1 MSNTLKLR
9 LFICG
14 VILIIAGIACA
25 GDSLAQ
31 KREMA
36 KGMMDFNEMQ
46 ASDFYKGQYVQ
57 GELLE
62 LWDEFAYMEE
72 YTETALGRKTN
83 SRVSAHYYIMP
94 LQTSYENGTP
104 VFAAVCLKNVTQ
116 ISDAEQMINE
126 MNDYWGEESD
136 GLYTSIPITGKV
148 SVMDDELKQ
157 YFYEW
162 LMYGDEE
169 SSTSDYDQFVCP
181 YIITAVQPNSS
192 SSILSMGVVMTLIGA
207 VLVGAVV
214 FVTIKSKREAGTDMS
229 PQAVQ
234 YGDVPYPEQDSTLMN
249 DMAKLHQPEDNAD
262 EFFNRPIK
270 PHETSDSDN
279 GLGIGIEDK

>member
-14 VILIIAGIACA
+14 VVLLIAGIACA
-25 GDSLAQ
+25 SASLAE

-36 KGMMDFNEMQ
+36 KGMKDFNEMQ

-116 ISDAEQMINE
+116 ISAAEQMINE
-126 MNDYWGEESD
+126 MNDYWDEESD

-148 SVMDDELKQ
+148 SVLDDELKQ

-162 LMYGDEE
+162 LMYGDEGA
-169 SSTSDYDQFVCP
+169 STSEYEQYVCP
-181 YIITAVQPNSS
+181 YLITAVQPDSSNSA
-192 SSILSMGVVMTLIGA
+192 LSMGALMAVIGA
-207 VLVGAVV
+207 VLVAAVII
-214 FVTIKSKREAGTDMS
+214 VTVKSRKNNVTADETVQAG
-229 PQAVQ
+229 VQ
-234 YGDVPYPEQDSTLMN
+234 YPEQDSSLMN

-279 GLGIGIEDK
+279 GLGIGIDDK

>member
-1 MSNTLKLR
+1 MSNSLKLR

-14 VILIIAGIACA
+14 VVLLIAGIACA
-25 GDSLAQ
+25 SASLAE

-72 YTETALGRKTN
+72 YTETMGIKGK
-83 SRVSAHYYIMP
+83 SRVSAHYYVMP
-94 LQTSYENGTP
+94 LQTSYETGSP
-104 VFAAVCLKNVTQ
+104 VFAAVCLRNLSQ
-116 ISDAEQMINE
+116 ISQAEQMINE
-126 MNDYWGEESD
+126 MNDYWDNDGE
-136 GLYTSIPITGKV
+136 GYLYTSIPITGKV
-148 SVMDDELKQ
+148 SVLDDELKQ

-162 LMYGDEE
+162 LMYGDEGA
-169 SSTSDYDQFVCP
+169 STAEYEQYVCP
-181 YIITAVQPNSS
+181 YLITAVQPDSSNSA
-192 SSILSMGVVMTLIGA
+192 LSMGALMAVIGA
-207 VLVGAVV
+207 VLVAAVII
-214 FVTIKSKREAGTDMS
+214 VTVKSRKDNVTADETVQAG
-229 PQAVQ
+229 VQ
-234 YGDVPYPEQDSTLMN
+234 YPEQDSTLMN

-270 PHETSDSDN
+270 PQEKSDSDN
-279 GLGIGIEDK
+279 GLGIGIDDK

>member
-72 YTETALGRKTN
+72 YTETMGIKGK
-83 SRVSAHYYIMP
+83 SRVSAHYYVMP

-116 ISDAEQMINE
+116 ISAAEQMINE
-126 MNDYWGEESD
+126 MNDYWDEESD

-169 SSTSDYDQFVCP
+169 SSTSEYEQYVCP
-181 YIITAVQPNSS
+181 YLITAVQPDSSNSA
-192 SSILSMGVVMTLIGA
+192 LSMGALMAVIGA
-207 VLVGAVV
+207 VLVAAVII
-214 FVTIKSKREAGTDMS
+214 VTVKSRKDNVTADETVQAG
-229 PQAVQ
+229 VQ
-234 YGDVPYPEQDSTLMN
+234 YPEQDSTLMN

-270 PHETSDSDN
+270 PHEKSDSDN
-279 GLGIGIEDK
+279 GLGIGIDDK

>member
-1 MSNTLKLR
+1 MSNSLKLR

-14 VILIIAGIACA
+14 VVLLIAGIACA
-25 GDSLAQ
+25 SSSLAE
-31 KREMA
+31 KREIA
-36 KGMMDFNEMQ
+36 KGMKDFNEMYE
-46 ASDFYKGQYVQ
+46 SDFYKGQYVQ

-72 YTETALGRKTN
+72 YTETMGIKGK

-116 ISDAEQMINE
+116 ISAAEQIINE
-126 MNDYWGEESD
+126 MNDYWDDESD

-148 SVMDDELKQ
+148 SVLDDELKQ

-162 LMYGDEE
+162 LMYGDEGA
-169 SSTSDYDQFVCP
+169 STSEYEQYVCP
-181 YIITAVQPNSS
+181 YLITAVQPDSSNSA
-192 SSILSMGVVMTLIGA
+192 LSMGALMAVIGA
-207 VLVGAVV
+207 VLVGAVII
-214 FVTIKSKREAGTDMS
+214 VTVKSRKDNVTADETVQAG
-229 PQAVQ
+229 VQ
-234 YGDVPYPEQDSTLMN
+234 YPEQDTALMN

-279 GLGIGIEDK
+279 GLGIGIDDK

>member
-1 MSNTLKLR
+1 MSNSLKLR

-14 VILIIAGIACA
+14 VVLLIAGIACA
-25 GDSLAQ
+25 SASLAE

-116 ISDAEQMINE
+116 ISAAEQMINE
-126 MNDYWGEESD
+126 MNDYWDEESD

-148 SVMDDELKQ
+148 SVLDDELKQ

-162 LMYGDEE
+162 LMYGDEGA
-169 SSTSDYDQFVCP
+169 STSEYEQYVCP
-181 YIITAVQPNSS
+181 YLITAVQPDSSNSA
-192 SSILSMGVVMTLIGA
+192 LSMGALMAVIGA
-207 VLVGAVV
+207 VLVAAVII
-214 FVTIKSKREAGTDMS
+214 VTVKSRKDNVTADETVQAG
-229 PQAVQ
+229 VQ
-234 YGDVPYPEQDSTLMN
+234 YPEQDSTLMN

-270 PHETSDSDN
+270 PHEKSDSDN
-279 GLGIGIEDK
+279 GLGIGIDDK

>member
-1 MSNTLKLR
+1 LSNTLKLR

-14 VILIIAGIACA
+14 VVLLIAGIACA
-25 GDSLAQ
+25 SSSLAE
-31 KREMA
+31 KREIA
-36 KGMMDFNEMQ
+36 KGMKDFNEMYE
-46 ASDFYKGQYVQ
+46 SDFYKGQYVQ

-72 YTETALGRKTN
+72 YTETMGIKGK

-116 ISDAEQMINE
+116 ISAAEQMINE
-126 MNDYWGEESD
+126 MNDYWDEESD

-148 SVMDDELKQ
+148 SVLDDELKQ

-162 LMYGDEE
+162 LMYGDEGA
-169 SSTSDYDQFVCP
+169 STSEYEQYVCP
-181 YIITAVQPNSS
+181 YLITAVQPDSSNSA
-192 SSILSMGVVMTLIGA
+192 LSMGALMAVIGA
-207 VLVGAVV
+207 VLVAAVII
-214 FVTIKSKREAGTDMS
+214 VTVKSRKDNVTADETVQAG
-229 PQAVQ
+229 VQ
-234 YGDVPYPEQDSTLMN
+234 YPEQDSTLMN

-279 GLGIGIEDK
+279 GLGIGIDDK

>member
-72 YTETALGRKTN
+72 YTETMGIKGK
-83 SRVSAHYYIMP
+83 SRVSAHYYVMP
-94 LQTSYENGTP
+94 LQTSYETGSP
-104 VFAAVCLKNVTQ
+104 VFAAVCLRNLSQ
-116 ISDAEQMINE
+116 ISQAEQMINE
-126 MNDYWGEESD
+126 MNDYWDNDGE
-136 GLYTSIPITGKV
+136 GYLYTSIPITGKV
-148 SVMDDELKQ
+148 SVLDDELKQ

-162 LMYGDEE
+162 LMYGDEGA
-169 SSTSDYDQFVCP
+169 STSEYEQYVCP
-181 YIITAVQPNSS
+181 YLITAVQPDSSNSA
-192 SSILSMGVVMTLIGA
+192 LSMGALMAVIGA
-207 VLVGAVV
+207 VLVAAVII
-214 FVTIKSKREAGTDMS
+214 VTVKSRKDNVTADETVQAG
-229 PQAVQ
+229 VQ
-234 YGDVPYPEQDSTLMN
+234 YPEQDTALMN

-279 GLGIGIEDK
+279 GLGIGIDDK

>member
-14 VILIIAGIACA
+14 VVLLIAGIACA
-25 GDSLAQ
+25 SASLAE
-31 KREMA
+31 KREIA
-36 KGMMDFNEMQ
+36 KGMKDFNEMYE
-46 ASDFYKGQYVQ
+46 SDFYKGQYVQ

-72 YTETALGRKTN
+72 YTETMGIKGK
-83 SRVSAHYYIMP
+83 SRVSAHYYVMP
-94 LQTSYENGTP
+94 LQTSYETGSP
-104 VFAAVCLKNVTQ
+104 VFAAVCLRNLSQ
-116 ISDAEQMINE
+116 ISQAEQMINE
-126 MNDYWGEESD
+126 MNDYWDEESD

-148 SVMDDELKQ
+148 SVLDDELKQ

-162 LMYGDEE
+162 LMYGDEGA
-169 SSTSDYDQFVCP
+169 STSEYEQYVCP
-181 YIITAVQPNSS
+181 YLITAVQPDSSNSA
-192 SSILSMGVVMTLIGA
+192 LSMGALMAVIGA
-207 VLVGAVV
+207 VLVAAVII
-214 FVTIKSKREAGTDMS
+214 VTVKSRKDNVTADETVQAG
-229 PQAVQ
+229 VQ
-234 YGDVPYPEQDSTLMN
+234 YPEQDSTLMN

-279 GLGIGIEDK
+279 GLGIGIDDK

>member
-14 VILIIAGIACA
+14 VVLLIAGIACA
-25 GDSLAQ
+25 SASLAE
-31 KREMA
+31 KREIA
-36 KGMMDFNEMQ
+36 KGMKDFNEMYE
-46 ASDFYKGQYVQ
+46 SDFYKGQYVQ

-72 YTETALGRKTN
+72 YTETMGIKGK
-83 SRVSAHYYIMP
+83 SRVSAHYYVMP

-116 ISDAEQMINE
+116 ISAAEQMINE
-126 MNDYWGEESD
+126 MNDYWDEESD

-169 SSTSDYDQFVCP
+169 SSTSEYEQYVCP
-181 YIITAVQPNSS
+181 YLITAVQPDSSNSA
-192 SSILSMGVVMTLIGA
+192 LSMGALMAVIGA
-207 VLVGAVV
+207 VLVAAVII
-214 FVTIKSKREAGTDMS
+214 VTVKSRKDNVTADETVQAG
-229 PQAVQ
+229 VQ
-234 YGDVPYPEQDSTLMN
+234 YPEQDSTLMN

-270 PHETSDSDN
+270 PHEKSDSDN
-279 GLGIGIEDK
+279 GLGIGIDDK

>member
-1 MSNTLKLR
+1 LSNSLKLR

-14 VILIIAGIACA
+14 VVLLIAGIACA
-25 GDSLAQ
+25 SASLAE

-72 YTETALGRKTN
+72 YTETMGIKGK
-83 SRVSAHYYIMP
+83 SRVSAHYYVMP
-94 LQTSYENGTP
+94 LQTSYETGSP
-104 VFAAVCLKNVTQ
+104 VFAAVCLRNLSQ
-116 ISDAEQMINE
+116 ISAAEQMINE
-126 MNDYWGEESD
+126 MNDYWDNDGE
-136 GLYTSIPITGKV
+136 GYLYTSIPITGKV
-148 SVMDDELKQ
+148 SVLDDELKQ

-162 LMYGDEE
+162 LMYGDEGA
-169 SSTSDYDQFVCP
+169 STSEYEQYVCP
-181 YIITAVQPNSS
+181 YLITAVQPDSSNSA
-192 SSILSMGVVMTLIGA
+192 LSMGALMAVIGA
-207 VLVGAVV
+207 VLVAAVII
-214 FVTIKSKREAGTDMS
+214 VTVKSRKDNVTADETVQAG
-229 PQAVQ
+229 VQ
-234 YGDVPYPEQDSTLMN
+234 YPEQDTALMN

-279 GLGIGIEDK
+279 GLGIGIDDK

>member
-14 VILIIAGIACA
+14 VVLLIAGIACA
-25 GDSLAQ
+25 SASLAE
-31 KREMA
+31 KREIA
-36 KGMMDFNEMQ
+36 KGMKDFNEMYE
-46 ASDFYKGQYVQ
+46 SDFYKGQYVQ

-72 YTETALGRKTN
+72 YTETMGIKGK
-83 SRVSAHYYIMP
+83 SRVSAHYYVMP
-94 LQTSYENGTP
+94 LQTSYETGSP
-104 VFAAVCLKNVTQ
+104 VFAAVCLRNLSQ
-116 ISDAEQMINE
+116 ISQAEQMINE
-126 MNDYWGEESD
+126 MNDYWDEESD

-148 SVMDDELKQ
+148 SVLDDELKQ

-169 SSTSDYDQFVCP
+169 SSTSEYEQYVCP
-181 YIITAVQPNSS
+181 YLITAVQPDSSNSA
-192 SSILSMGVVMTLIGA
+192 LSMGALMAVIGA
-207 VLVGAVV
+207 VLVAAVII
-214 FVTIKSKREAGTDMS
+214 VTVKSRKDNVTADETVQAG
-229 PQAVQ
+229 VQ
-234 YGDVPYPEQDSTLMN
+234 YPEQDSTLMN

-279 GLGIGIEDK
+279 GLGIGIDDK

>member
-1 MSNTLKLR
+1 MSNSLKLR

-14 VILIIAGIACA
+14 VVLLIAGIACA
-25 GDSLAQ
+25 SASLAE
-31 KREMA
+31 KREIA
-36 KGMMDFNEMQ
+36 TGMKDFNEMYE
-46 ASDFYKGQYVQ
+46 SDFYKGQYVQ

-72 YTETALGRKTN
+72 YTETMGIKGK
-83 SRVSAHYYIMP
+83 SRVSAHYYVMP
-94 LQTSYENGTP
+94 LQTSYETGSP
-104 VFAAVCLKNVTQ
+104 VFAAVCLRNLSQ
-116 ISDAEQMINE
+116 ISQAEQMINE
-126 MNDYWGEESD
+126 MNDYWDEESD

-148 SVMDDELKQ
+148 SVLDDELKQ

-169 SSTSDYDQFVCP
+169 SSTSEYEQYVCP
-181 YIITAVQPNSS
+181 YLITAVQPDSSNSA
-192 SSILSMGVVMTLIGA
+192 LSMGALMAVIGA
-207 VLVGAVV
+207 VLVAAVII
-214 FVTIKSKREAGTDMS
+214 VTVKSRKDNVTADETVQAG
-229 PQAVQ
+229 VQ
-234 YGDVPYPEQDSTLMN
+234 YPEQDTALMN

-279 GLGIGIEDK
+279 GLGIGIDDK

>member
-1 MSNTLKLR
+1 MSNSLKLR

-14 VILIIAGIACA
+14 VVLLIAGIACA
-25 GDSLAQ
+25 SASLAE
-31 KREMA
+31 KREIA
-36 KGMMDFNEMQ
+36 KGMKDFNEMYE
-46 ASDFYKGQYVQ
+46 SDFYKGQYVQ

-72 YTETALGRKTN
+72 YTETMGIKGK
-83 SRVSAHYYIMP
+83 SRVSAHYYVMP
-94 LQTSYENGTP
+94 LQTSYETGSP
-104 VFAAVCLKNVTQ
+104 VFAAVCLRNLSQ
-116 ISDAEQMINE
+116 ISQAEQMINE
-126 MNDYWGEESD
+126 MNDYWDEESD

-148 SVMDDELKQ
+148 SVLDDELKQ

-169 SSTSDYDQFVCP
+169 SSTSEYEQYVCP
-181 YIITAVQPNSS
+181 YLITAVQPDSSNSA
-192 SSILSMGVVMTLIGA
+192 LSMGALMAVIGA
-207 VLVGAVV
+207 VLVAAVII
-214 FVTIKSKREAGTDMS
+214 VTVKSRKDNVTADETVQAG
-229 PQAVQ
+229 VQ
-234 YGDVPYPEQDSTLMN
+234 YPEQDTALMN

-279 GLGIGIEDK
+279 GLGIGIDDK

>member
-116 ISDAEQMINE
+116 ISAAEQMINE
-126 MNDYWGEESD
+126 MNDYWDEESD

-162 LMYGDEE
+162 LMYGDEGA
-169 SSTSDYDQFVCP
+169 STSEYEQYVCP
-181 YIITAVQPNSS
+181 YLITAVQPDSSNSA
-192 SSILSMGVVMTLIGA
+192 LSMGALMAVIGA
-207 VLVGAVV
+207 VLVAAVII
-214 FVTIKSKREAGTDMS
+214 VTVKSRKDNVTADETVQAG
-229 PQAVQ
+229 VQ
-234 YGDVPYPEQDSTLMN
+234 YPEQDSTLMN

-279 GLGIGIEDK
+279 GLGIGIDDK

>member
-1 MSNTLKLR
+1 
-9 LFICG
+9 
-14 VILIIAGIACA
+14 
-25 GDSLAQ
+25 
-31 KREMA
+31 MA

-94 LQTSYENGTP
+94 LQTSYENDTP

-116 ISDAEQMINE
+116 ISAAEQMINE
-126 MNDYWGEESD
+126 MNDYWDEESD

-148 SVMDDELKQ
+148 SIMDDELKQ

-181 YIITAVQPNSS
+181 LYYHSS
-192 SSILSMGVVMTLIGA
+192 SAQQQQLYPQHGRCYDTYRSSPCRSSGVC
-207 VLVGAVV
+207 
-214 FVTIKSKREAGTDMS
+214 
-229 PQAVQ
+229 
-234 YGDVPYPEQDSTLMN
+234 Y
-249 DMAKLHQPEDNAD
+249 H
-262 EFFNRPIK
+262 
-270 PHETSDSDN
+270 
-279 GLGIGIEDK
+279 

>member
-14 VILIIAGIACA
+14 VVLLIAGIACA
-25 GDSLAQ
+25 SASLAE
-31 KREMA
+31 KREIA
-36 KGMMDFNEMQ
+36 KGMKDFNEMYE
-46 ASDFYKGQYVQ
+46 SDFYKGQYVQ

-72 YTETALGRKTN
+72 YTETMGIKGK
-83 SRVSAHYYIMP
+83 SRVSAHYYVMP
-94 LQTSYENGTP
+94 LQTSYETGSP
-104 VFAAVCLKNVTQ
+104 VFAAVCLRNLSQ
-116 ISDAEQMINE
+116 ISQAEQMINE
-126 MNDYWGEESD
+126 MNDYWDEESD

-162 LMYGDEE
+162 LMYGDEGA
-169 SSTSDYDQFVCP
+169 STSEYEQYVCP
-181 YIITAVQPNSS
+181 YLITAVQPDSSNSA
-192 SSILSMGVVMTLIGA
+192 LSMGALMAVIGA
-207 VLVGAVV
+207 VLVAAVII
-214 FVTIKSKREAGTDMS
+214 VTVKSRKDNVTADETVQAG
-229 PQAVQ
+229 VQ
-234 YGDVPYPEQDSTLMN
+234 YPEQDTALMN

-270 PHETSDSDN
+270 PHEKSDSDN
-279 GLGIGIEDK
+279 GLGIGIDDK

>member
-1 MSNTLKLR
+1 MSNSLKLR

-14 VILIIAGIACA
+14 VVLLIAGIDCA
-25 GDSLAQ
+25 SASLAE

-72 YTETALGRKTN
+72 YTETMGIKGK
-83 SRVSAHYYIMP
+83 SRVSAHYYVMP

-116 ISDAEQMINE
+116 ISAAEQMINE
-126 MNDYWGEESD
+126 MNDYWDEESD

-148 SVMDDELKQ
+148 SVLDDELKQ

-162 LMYGDEE
+162 LMYGDEGA
-169 SSTSDYDQFVCP
+169 STSEYEQYVCP
-181 YIITAVQPNSS
+181 YLITAVQPDSSNSA
-192 SSILSMGVVMTLIGA
+192 LSMGALMAVIGA
-207 VLVGAVV
+207 VLVAAVII
-214 FVTIKSKREAGTDMS
+214 VTVKSRKDNVTADETVQAG
-229 PQAVQ
+229 VQ
-234 YGDVPYPEQDSTLMN
+234 YPEQDSTLMN

-279 GLGIGIEDK
+279 GLGIGIDDK

>member
-1 MSNTLKLR
+1 MSNSLKLR

-14 VILIIAGIACA
+14 VVLLIAGIACA
-25 GDSLAQ
+25 SSSLAE
-31 KREMA
+31 KREIA
-36 KGMMDFNEMQ
+36 KGMKDFNEMYE
-46 ASDFYKGQYVQ
+46 SDFYKGQYVQ

-72 YTETALGRKTN
+72 YTETMGIKGK

-116 ISDAEQMINE
+116 ISAAEQMINE
-126 MNDYWGEESD
+126 MNDYWDEESD

-148 SVMDDELKQ
+148 SVLDDELKQ

-169 SSTSDYDQFVCP
+169 SSTAEYEQYVCP
-181 YIITAVQPNSS
+181 YLITAVQPDSSNSA
-192 SSILSMGVVMTLIGA
+192 LSMGALMAVIGA
-207 VLVGAVV
+207 VLVAAVII
-214 FVTIKSKREAGTDMS
+214 VTVKSRKDNVTADETVQAG
-229 PQAVQ
+229 VQ
-234 YGDVPYPEQDSTLMN
+234 YPEQDTALMN

-279 GLGIGIEDK
+279 GLGIGIDDK

>member
-14 VILIIAGIACA
+14 VVLLIAGIACA
-25 GDSLAQ
+25 SASLAE

-72 YTETALGRKTN
+72 YTETMGIKGK
-83 SRVSAHYYIMP
+83 SRVSAHYYVMP
-94 LQTSYENGTP
+94 LQTSYETGSP
-104 VFAAVCLKNVTQ
+104 VFAAVCLRNLSQ
-116 ISDAEQMINE
+116 ISAAEQMINE
-126 MNDYWGEESD
+126 MNDYWDEESD

-148 SVMDDELKQ
+148 SVLDDELKQ

-162 LMYGDEE
+162 LMYGDEGA
-169 SSTSDYDQFVCP
+169 STAEYEQYVCP
-181 YIITAVQPNSS
+181 YLITAVQPDSSNSA
-192 SSILSMGVVMTLIGA
+192 LSMGALMAVIGA
-207 VLVGAVV
+207 VLVAAVII
-214 FVTIKSKREAGTDMS
+214 VTVKSRKDNVTADETVQAG
-229 PQAVQ
+229 VQ
-234 YGDVPYPEQDSTLMN
+234 YPEQDSTLMN

-270 PHETSDSDN
+270 PHEKSDSDN
-279 GLGIGIEDK
+279 GLGIGIDDK

>member
-1 MSNTLKLR
+1 MSNSLKLR

-14 VILIIAGIACA
+14 VVLLIAGIACA
-25 GDSLAQ
+25 SSSLAE
-31 KREMA
+31 KREIA
-36 KGMMDFNEMQ
+36 KGMKDFNEMYE
-46 ASDFYKGQYVQ
+46 SDFYKGQYVQ

-72 YTETALGRKTN
+72 YTETMGIKGK
-83 SRVSAHYYIMP
+83 SRVSAHYYVMP

-116 ISDAEQMINE
+116 ISAAEQMINE
-126 MNDYWGEESD
+126 MNDYWDEESD

-148 SVMDDELKQ
+148 SVLDDELKQ

-162 LMYGDEE
+162 LMYGDEGA
-169 SSTSDYDQFVCP
+169 STSEYEQYVCP
-181 YIITAVQPNSS
+181 YLITAVQPDSSNSA
-192 SSILSMGVVMTLIGA
+192 LSMGALMAVIGA
-207 VLVGAVV
+207 VLVAAVII
-214 FVTIKSKREAGTDMS
+214 VTVKSRKNNVTADETVQAG
-229 PQAVQ
+229 VQ
-234 YGDVPYPEQDSTLMN
+234 YPEQDSTLMN

-279 GLGIGIEDK
+279 GLGIGIDDK

>member
-1 MSNTLKLR
+1 MSNSLKLR

-14 VILIIAGIACA
+14 VVLLIAGIACA
-25 GDSLAQ
+25 SSSLAE
-31 KREMA
+31 KREIA
-36 KGMMDFNEMQ
+36 KGMKDFNEMYE
-46 ASDFYKGQYVQ
+46 SDFYKGQYVQ

-72 YTETALGRKTN
+72 YTETMGIKGK

-116 ISDAEQMINE
+116 ISAAEQMINE
-126 MNDYWGEESD
+126 MNDYWDEESD

-148 SVMDDELKQ
+148 SVLDDELKQ

-162 LMYGDEE
+162 LMYGDEGA
-169 SSTSDYDQFVCP
+169 STSEYEQYVCP
-181 YIITAVQPNSS
+181 YLITAVQPDSSNSA
-192 SSILSMGVVMTLIGA
+192 LSMGALMAVIGA
-207 VLVGAVV
+207 VLVGAVII
-214 FVTIKSKREAGTDMS
+214 VTVKSRKDNVTADETVQAG
-229 PQAVQ
+229 VQ
-234 YGDVPYPEQDSTLMN
+234 YPEQDTALMN

-279 GLGIGIEDK
+279 GLGIGIDDK

>member
-1 MSNTLKLR
+1 MSNSLKLR

-14 VILIIAGIACA
+14 VVLLIAGIACA
-25 GDSLAQ
+25 SASLAE

-72 YTETALGRKTN
+72 YTETMGIKGK
-83 SRVSAHYYIMP
+83 SRVSAHYYVMP
-94 LQTSYENGTP
+94 LQTSYETGSP
-104 VFAAVCLKNVTQ
+104 VFAAVCLRNLSQ
-116 ISDAEQMINE
+116 ISAAEQMINE
-126 MNDYWGEESD
+126 MNDYWDNDGE
-136 GLYTSIPITGKV
+136 GYLYTSIPITGKV
-148 SVMDDELKQ
+148 SVLDDELKQ

-162 LMYGDEE
+162 LMYGDEGA
-169 SSTSDYDQFVCP
+169 STSEYEQYVCP
-181 YIITAVQPNSS
+181 YLITAVQPDSSNSA
-192 SSILSMGVVMTLIGA
+192 LSMGALMAVIGA
-207 VLVGAVV
+207 VLVAAVII
-214 FVTIKSKREAGTDMS
+214 VTVKSRKDNVTADETVQAG
-229 PQAVQ
+229 VQ
-234 YGDVPYPEQDSTLMN
+234 YPEQDTALMN

-279 GLGIGIEDK
+279 GLGIGIDDK

>member
-1 MSNTLKLR
+1 MSNSLKLR

-14 VILIIAGIACA
+14 VVLLIAGIACA
-25 GDSLAQ
+25 SASLAE

-72 YTETALGRKTN
+72 YTETMGIKGK
-83 SRVSAHYYIMP
+83 SRVSAHYYVMP

-116 ISDAEQMINE
+116 ISAAEQMINE
-126 MNDYWGEESD
+126 MNDYWDEESD

-148 SVMDDELKQ
+148 SVLDDELKQ

-162 LMYGDEE
+162 LMYGDEGA
-169 SSTSDYDQFVCP
+169 STSEYEQYVCP
-181 YIITAVQPNSS
+181 YLITAVQPDSSNSA
-192 SSILSMGVVMTLIGA
+192 LSMGALMAVIGA
-207 VLVGAVV
+207 VLVAAVII
-214 FVTIKSKREAGTDMS
+214 VTVKSRKDNVTADETVQAG
-229 PQAVQ
+229 VQ
-234 YGDVPYPEQDSTLMN
+234 YPEQDSTLMN

-279 GLGIGIEDK
+279 GLGIGIDDK

>member
-14 VILIIAGIACA
+14 VVLLIAGIACA
-25 GDSLAQ
+25 SASLAE

-72 YTETALGRKTN
+72 YTETMGIKGK
-83 SRVSAHYYIMP
+83 SRVSAHYYVMP

-116 ISDAEQMINE
+116 ISAAEQMINE
-126 MNDYWGEESD
+126 MNDYWDEESD

-148 SVMDDELKQ
+148 SVLDDELKQ

-169 SSTSDYDQFVCP
+169 SSTSEYEQYVCP
-181 YIITAVQPNSS
+181 YLITAVQPDSSNSA
-192 SSILSMGVVMTLIGA
+192 LSMGALMAVIGA
-207 VLVGAVV
+207 VLVAAVII
-214 FVTIKSKREAGTDMS
+214 VTVKSRKDNVTADETVQAG
-229 PQAVQ
+229 VQ
-234 YGDVPYPEQDSTLMN
+234 YPEQDSTLMN

-279 GLGIGIEDK
+279 GLGIGIDDK

>member
-1 MSNTLKLR
+1 MSNSLKLR

-14 VILIIAGIACA
+14 VVLLIAGIACA
-25 GDSLAQ
+25 SASLAE

-46 ASDFYKGQYVQ
+46 VSDFYKGQYVQ

-116 ISDAEQMINE
+116 ISAAEQMINE
-126 MNDYWGEESD
+126 MNDYWDEESD

-162 LMYGDEE
+162 LMYGDEGA
-169 SSTSDYDQFVCP
+169 STSEYEQYVCP
-181 YIITAVQPNSS
+181 YLITAVQPDSSNSA
-192 SSILSMGVVMTLIGA
+192 LSMGALMAVIGA
-207 VLVGAVV
+207 VLVAAVII
-214 FVTIKSKREAGTDMS
+214 VTVKSRKDNVTADETVQAG
-229 PQAVQ
+229 VQ
-234 YGDVPYPEQDSTLMN
+234 YPEQDTALMN

-279 GLGIGIEDK
+279 GLGIGIDDK

>member
-116 ISDAEQMINE
+116 ISAAEQMINE
-126 MNDYWGEESD
+126 MNDYWDEESD

-148 SVMDDELKQ
+148 SVLDDELKQ

-169 SSTSDYDQFVCP
+169 SSTSEYEQYVCP
-181 YIITAVQPNSS
+181 YLITAVQPDSSNSA
-192 SSILSMGVVMTLIGA
+192 LSMGALMAVIGA
-207 VLVGAVV
+207 VLVAAVII
-214 FVTIKSKREAGTDMS
+214 VTVKSRKNNVTADETVQAG
-229 PQAVQ
+229 VQ
-234 YGDVPYPEQDSTLMN
+234 YPEQDTALMN

-270 PHETSDSDN
+270 PHEKSDSDN
-279 GLGIGIEDK
+279 GLGIGIDDK

>member
-14 VILIIAGIACA
+14 VVLLIAGIACA
-25 GDSLAQ
+25 SASLAE
-31 KREMA
+31 KREIA
-36 KGMMDFNEMQ
+36 KGMKDFNEMYE
-46 ASDFYKGQYVQ
+46 SDFYKGQYVQ

-72 YTETALGRKTN
+72 YTETMGIKGK

-116 ISDAEQMINE
+116 ISAAEQMINE
-126 MNDYWGEESD
+126 MNDYWDEESD

-148 SVMDDELKQ
+148 SVLDDELKQ

-162 LMYGDEE
+162 LMYGDEGA
-169 SSTSDYDQFVCP
+169 STSEYEQYVCP
-181 YIITAVQPNSS
+181 YLITAVQPDSSNSA
-192 SSILSMGVVMTLIGA
+192 LSMGALMAVIGA
-207 VLVGAVV
+207 VLVAAVII
-214 FVTIKSKREAGTDMS
+214 VTVKSRKDNVTADETVQAG
-229 PQAVQ
+229 VQ
-234 YGDVPYPEQDSTLMN
+234 YPEQDTALMN

-270 PHETSDSDN
+270 PHEKSDSDN
-279 GLGIGIEDK
+279 GLGIGIDDK

>member
-1 MSNTLKLR
+1 LSNSLKLR

-14 VILIIAGIACA
+14 VVLLIAGIACA
-25 GDSLAQ
+25 SASLAE

-72 YTETALGRKTN
+72 YTETMGIKGK
-83 SRVSAHYYIMP
+83 SRVSAHYYVMP

-116 ISDAEQMINE
+116 ISAAEQMINE
-126 MNDYWGEESD
+126 MNDYWDEESD

-148 SVMDDELKQ
+148 SVLDDELKQ

-169 SSTSDYDQFVCP
+169 SSTSEYEQYVCP
-181 YIITAVQPNSS
+181 YLITAVQPDSSNSA
-192 SSILSMGVVMTLIGA
+192 LSMGALMAVIGA
-207 VLVGAVV
+207 VLVAAVII
-214 FVTIKSKREAGTDMS
+214 VTVKSRKDNVTADETVQAG
-229 PQAVQ
+229 VQ
-234 YGDVPYPEQDSTLMN
+234 YPEQDSTLMN

-279 GLGIGIEDK
+279 GLGIGIDDK

>member
-1 MSNTLKLR
+1 MSNSLKLR

-14 VILIIAGIACA
+14 VVLLIAGIACA
-25 GDSLAQ
+25 SASLAE

-116 ISDAEQMINE
+116 ISAAEQMINE
-126 MNDYWGEESD
+126 MNDYWDEESD

-148 SVMDDELKQ
+148 SVLDDELKQ

-162 LMYGDEE
+162 LMYGDEGA
-169 SSTSDYDQFVCP
+169 STSEYEQYVCP
-181 YIITAVQPNSS
+181 YLITAVQPDSSNSA
-192 SSILSMGVVMTLIGA
+192 LSMGALMAVIGA
-207 VLVGAVV
+207 VLVAAVII
-214 FVTIKSKREAGTDMS
+214 VTVKSRKDNVTADETVQAG
-229 PQAVQ
+229 VQ
-234 YGDVPYPEQDSTLMN
+234 YPEQDTALMN

-270 PHETSDSDN
+270 PHEKSDSDN
-279 GLGIGIEDK
+279 GLGIGIDDK

>member
-1 MSNTLKLR
+1 MSNSLKLR

-14 VILIIAGIACA
+14 VVLLIAGIACA
-25 GDSLAQ
+25 SASLAE
-31 KREMA
+31 KREIA
-36 KGMMDFNEMQ
+36 KGMKDFNEMYE
-46 ASDFYKGQYVQ
+46 SDFYKGQYVQ

-72 YTETALGRKTN
+72 YTETMGIKGK
-83 SRVSAHYYIMP
+83 SRVSAHYYVMP
-94 LQTSYENGTP
+94 LQTSYETGSP
-104 VFAAVCLKNVTQ
+104 VFAAVCLRNLSQ
-116 ISDAEQMINE
+116 ISQAEQMINE
-126 MNDYWGEESD
+126 MNDYWDEESD

-148 SVMDDELKQ
+148 SVLDDELKQ

-169 SSTSDYDQFVCP
+169 SSTSEYEQYVCP
-181 YIITAVQPNSS
+181 YLITAVQPDSSNSA
-192 SSILSMGVVMTLIGA
+192 LSMGALMAVIGA
-207 VLVGAVV
+207 VLVAAVII
-214 FVTIKSKREAGTDMS
+214 VTVKSRNVTADETVQAG
-229 PQAVQ
+229 VQ
-234 YGDVPYPEQDSTLMN
+234 YPEQDTALMN

-279 GLGIGIEDK
+279 GLGIGIDDK